1 MLWKKGWKETRLRM
15 LLLILAT
22 LALGLVASPR
32 EGRKSQASL
41 NGVDAMTLFGAS
53 VLGAVM
59 LAGAGIKTQA
69 GGFRPSKGLH
79 GSMIYTLS
87 LPVTRTRIFGV
98 RVAFGLAETFAIHVF
113 AGCIAWLTQPQL
125 RVTGH
130 PVNVCMQSLAAFFYV
145 ATVYSLGVFFASF
158 LDDLY
163 QTWATI
169 VTVVGTIVL
178 VNRVSLPR
186 FFERFLVL
194 SQASPLNTHELP
206 WMALTAMF
214 VLSAGL
220 MAASLRIIR
229 AREF

>member
-130 PVNVCMQSLAAFFYV
+130 PVRRLYAEPCRFF
-145 ATVYSLGVFFASF
+145 LRRDGVFA
-158 LDDLY
+158 
-163 QTWATI
+163 
-169 VTVVGTIVL
+169 GCVL
-178 VNRVSLPR
+178 RELPR
-186 FFERFLVL
+186 RSVSDLGNDCHGGGNNRFGESRFFAPVL
-194 SQASPLNTHELP
+194 RTFSGAVSGI
-206 WMALTAMF
+206 
-214 VLSAGL
+214 SAEH
-220 MAASLRIIR
+220 A
-229 AREF
+229 